1 MNAMIEALLKQM
13 TTPLVPQIGEAGT
26 AVGTS
31 MAQPGLA
38 ESENPTMAKVKGFA
52 GGAIEGLGNLAS
64 DATSPLSL
72 MGMLASGGMSK
83 AGEGIAAGAT
93 AAGRA
98 APEIMGLT
106 AEQMGRMNAMHKA
119 ANPVFKAME
128 AAGQFG
134 GERTVRGVAPV
145 AKQAAELGTRMA
157 EFTPQGGED
166 AYNALKP
173 VAAKGVSLVDQM
185 YSRLLAKGG
194 R

>member
-13 TTPLVPQIGEAGT
+13 TTPMVPQIGEAGK

-38 ESENPTMAKVKGFA
+38 ESENPTMAKLKGFA
-52 GGAIEGLGNLAS
+52 GGAIEGLSGMAS

-83 AGEGIAAGAT
+83 AGEGMAAGAT

-98 APEIMGLT
+98 APEIVGLT

-128 AAGQFG
+128 AAGAFG
-134 GERTVRGVAPV
+134 GERNVRGVAP
-145 AKQAAELGTRMA
+145 AASKIAELGTRLA
-157 EFTPQGGED
+157 EFAPQGGEA
-166 AYNALKP
+166 AYNSALP
-173 VAAKGVSLVDQM
+173 PAAKAPDLIEQM
-185 YSRLLAKGG
+185 YQRMLAKGG